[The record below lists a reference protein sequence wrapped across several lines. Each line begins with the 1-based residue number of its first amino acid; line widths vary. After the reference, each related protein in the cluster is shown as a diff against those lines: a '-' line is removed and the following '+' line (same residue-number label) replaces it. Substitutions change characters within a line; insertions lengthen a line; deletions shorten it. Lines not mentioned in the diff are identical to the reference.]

1 MMSLLAAASITA
13 SIWPLTPGLLKMRI
27 TGGLDRAFGG
37 DLLVRGTSG
46 DEPQCLNF
54 PVR

>member
-27 TGGLDRAFGG
+27 TVGRDRAFTYELSGEH
-37 DLLVRGTSG
+37 LVRGARG
-46 DEPQCLNF
+46 DVPQ
-54 PVR
+54 